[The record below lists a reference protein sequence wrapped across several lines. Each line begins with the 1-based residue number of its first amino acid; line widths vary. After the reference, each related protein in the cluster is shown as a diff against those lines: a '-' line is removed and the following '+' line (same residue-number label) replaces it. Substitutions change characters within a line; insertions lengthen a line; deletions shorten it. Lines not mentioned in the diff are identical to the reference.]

1 MAMKMVRI
9 KRLRLSHK
17 GRDPA
22 IVNANHSHY
31 HRATLRVTPWLRKFC
46 MWGAPV
52 LAGCGGSAPKA
63 AMIAALRARGLSLD
77 DGYN

>member
-1 MAMKMVRI
+1 
-9 KRLRLSHK
+9 
-17 GRDPA
+17 
-22 IVNANHSHY
+22 
-31 HRATLRVTPWLRKFC
+31 